1 MQANPNPTPSAP
13 TPSARRLR
21 AHKGDDLGLRL
32 FFHIVSREDA
42 EHAVSDTQSVLYAYT
57 NVAATLA
64 ASAEGTR

>member
-21 AHKGDDLGLRL
+21 AHKGDDLGL